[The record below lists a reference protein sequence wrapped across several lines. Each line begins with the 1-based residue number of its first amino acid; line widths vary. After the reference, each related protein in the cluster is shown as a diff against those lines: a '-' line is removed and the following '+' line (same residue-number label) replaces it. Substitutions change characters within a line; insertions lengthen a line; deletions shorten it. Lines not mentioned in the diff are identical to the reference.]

1 MKGNA
6 KTAFL
11 LIGCVPV
18 VWLALLVAPYYSEGI
33 LGIINSL
40 NEVIAH
46 PFTIEIC
53 ENSLRTVLIFLL
65 MYALTVGIILSS
77 QHNYRKGIEYGSAK
91 WGDVRAINGKYA
103 DKKSSENKIMTQNVK
118 ISLNSRRHGRNLLT
132 VVVGG
137 SGAGKTRSYAKPN
150 IMQANTSFVV
160 LDPKGELLRD
170 TGNLLQEKGY
180 DIKVLDLLNPEKSH
194 CYNPFVYLKTDNDV
208 QKLVTNLFK
217 ATTPKGSTSNEP
229 FWDTAASMLLL
240 ALIFYLKYEAPVEEQ
255 NFAMVMEMLRA
266 ADVSEDDESYLSPLD
281 ELFERLEM
289 REPEHIA
296 VKYYRQYRSGAAKT
310 LKSIQIT
317 LASRLEKFNL
327 TSLSSLTMTDELDL
341 TSLGKKKVALFALIS
356 DNDTS
361 FNFLVSILYTQLF
374 QELFH
379 LADHKYGG
387 SLPVPVHFM
396 LDEFANVSLPDD
408 FDKILSTMRSR
419 NIFVSII
426 LQNIA
431 QLKALFE
438 KQWESILGNCD
449 QFLYLGGNEQSTH
462 KYVSELLGKETI
474 DSNSYGKSTGRGG
487 SYNKNWQILGRELL
501 TADEVRMLDNKYALL
516 FVRGERPVKDLKYD
530 IKTHPDIRL
539 TADGKGEKFVH
550 GRDTLSVGSVGITN
564 DYYVSLQELNISD
577 TDYELLSEEDMEALF
592 YEEEL

>member
-1 MKGNA
+1 MKGNVRI
-6 KTAFL
+6 KIILFVL
-11 LIGCVPV
+11 GCLPV
-18 VWLALLVAPYYSEGI
+18 VWLALIVAPYCDGGI
-33 LGIINSL
+33 VGIINGLSSGDYTKITL
-40 NEVIAH
+40 
-46 PFTIEIC
+46 C
-53 ENSLRTVLIFLL
+53 ENSLKTVLIFLL

-180 DIKVLDLLNPEKSH
+180 DIKVLDLLNMEKSH

-229 FWDTAASMLLL
+229 FWDVAAGMLLL
-240 ALIFYLKYEAPVEEQ
+240 ALIFYLKYEAPEDEQ
-255 NFAMVMEMLRA
+255 NFAIVMEMLRA
-266 ADVSEDDESYLSPLD
+266 ADVSEDVESYLSPLD

-487 SYNKNWQILGRELL
+487 SYSKNYQILGRELL
-501 TADEVRMLDNKYALL
+501 TADEVRMMDNKYALL
-516 FVRGERPVKDLKYD
+516 FIRGERPVKDLKYD
-530 IKTHPDIRL
+530 IKTHPDVKF

-550 GRDTLSVGSVGITN
+550 GRDDLASAIITLTDFDAITTE
-564 DYYVSLQELNISD
+564 ELNINE

>member
-91 WGDVRAINGKYA
+91 WGDVRAVNGKYA
-103 DKKSSENKIMTQNVK
+103 DRKSAENKIMTQNVR

-170 TGNLLQEKGY
+170 TGNLLKEKGY

-240 ALIFYLKYEAPVEEQ
+240 ALIFYL
-255 NFAMVMEMLRA
+255 
-266 ADVSEDDESYLSPLD
+266 
-281 ELFERLEM
+281 
-289 REPEHIA
+289 
-296 VKYYRQYRSGAAKT
+296 
-310 LKSIQIT
+310 
-317 LASRLEKFNL
+317 
-327 TSLSSLTMTDELDL
+327 
-341 TSLGKKKVALFALIS
+341 
-356 DNDTS
+356 
-361 FNFLVSILYTQLF
+361 
-374 QELFH
+374 
-379 LADHKYGG
+379 
-387 SLPVPVHFM
+387 
-396 LDEFANVSLPDD
+396 
-408 FDKILSTMRSR
+408 
-419 NIFVSII
+419 
-426 LQNIA
+426 
-431 QLKALFE
+431 
-438 KQWESILGNCD
+438 
-449 QFLYLGGNEQSTH
+449 
-462 KYVSELLGKETI
+462 
-474 DSNSYGKSTGRGG
+474 
-487 SYNKNWQILGRELL
+487 
-501 TADEVRMLDNKYALL
+501 
-516 FVRGERPVKDLKYD
+516 
-530 IKTHPDIRL
+530 
-539 TADGKGEKFVH
+539 
-550 GRDTLSVGSVGITN
+550 
-564 DYYVSLQELNISD
+564 
-577 TDYELLSEEDMEALF
+577 
-592 YEEEL
+592 